1 MRRPGLDR
9 SLAVLFAVNVLNFYD
24 RGVLGAL
31 VEPIRREFS
40 LSDTQIGALTTVF
53 TLLYAVVGLPA
64 GRAADTWSRKKLLA
78 LGVSVWAGLTAWG
91 GLASSYLM
99 LLLSRL
105 GVAVGECVCAPAA
118 TSWIGDLFPA
128 SRRSRALALFML
140 GVPIGLALSFSISGP
155 VAQARGWRTAL
166 VLAALPA
173 VALVPLLLTLREPE
187 RGAAEA
193 APAHTASAWSLLR
206 IPTLWWIIASGALV
220 NFNLYALSAFLPAF
234 LTRFHGLSV
243 GRAGFWAGVG
253 SGVAGV
259 AGGLVAGAWG
269 DRAIR
274 RRPNGRMLAAGQTS
288 LLAAPAALCGIAQP
302 AGSASLAIWCIMA
315 AYGLLNMYYGF
326 VYASIHDI
334 VAPRLRGTTMA
345 LYFLAM
351 YLCGAAFGPLITGR
365 LSDFLARRAAAA
377 AGSAALT
384 EASRAAGLH
393 QAMYLIPA
401 LALALS
407 LVLFAGARTI
417 ARDMA
422 RRHSYNLAK

>member
-1 MRRPGLDR
+1 VRRPGLDR